1 MIGFVIRYELRLWA
15 ALFRW
20 VFRRP
25 VAIEAGARRFTYHRA
40 VNLILGAFLA
50 VSAIELPILHLIL
63 PWATVRAVALAL
75 GVYGLIW
82 MVGLL
87 ATMHVHQHVV
97 GPSGLR
103 IRNSITLDLP
113 LRWDQIAALDVRRR
127 SLPPGGQTQLE
138 DGVLSLGMA
147 SQTSVDVR
155 LVAPL
160 VVPVGKT
167 RGQAVTQIRFHAD
180 EPEALVEA
188 ARAHLALAV
197 GES

>member
-1 MIGFVIRYELRLWA
+1 
-15 ALFRW
+15 
-20 VFRRP
+20 
-25 VAIEAGARRFTYHRA
+25 
-40 VNLILGAFLA
+40 
-50 VSAIELPILHLIL
+50 
-63 PWATVRAVALAL
+63 
-75 GVYGLIW
+75 

-113 LRWDQIAALDVRRR
+113 LRWDQIAALDVRHR
-127 SLPPGGQTQLE
+127 SLTPGGQTQLE

-160 VVPVGKT
+160 VVPVRKT
-167 RGQAVTQIRFHAD
+167 RGQAVTRIRFHAD